1 MMANQIGDE
10 SIYLRIIELKKGN
23 IQFTDATNAARLV
36 REQGQNIRYN
46 SAWKKWLVWN
56 GRYWETDESGALVHE
71 KGLEVVRN
79 IYDEL
84 SKTDDYRERMEIEKY
99 GMLSES
105 VRRREA
111 SIKAA
116 QWNSALNIKSDDL
129 DPDPYLLNVRNGT
142 INVLTGEFRKHRQED
157 MISKLAKV
165 EYAPGADCPLWK
177 QFIREIMNYKTDLV
191 SFLQTAAGWALT
203 GNIEEQTMFI
213 LYGSGANGKTTFL
226 NTILNLLGDYAAST
240 PTESFMKK
248 SGDQNTNDISRLRG
262 TRFVTTTE
270 AEMGRRLSE
279 PLIKK
284 ITGNDEMT
292 ARFLYGEY
300 FSFTPTFKIFMAT
313 NHKPV
318 IKGTDHGIW
327 RRIKLVPFTTTIP
340 EDKQDKSLE
349 IKLKQEAS
357 GILNWLLEGTA
368 RWRREGLKAP
378 AVILNATDEYRG
390 EMDVIGNFL
399 KERSVQGA
407 DYMIRIRELY
417 KAYSDWCDDNK
428 EHAVSERFFTIRLK
442 EMGYV
447 QSRTAEARFWTGL
460 ALRV

>member
-1 MMANQIGDE
+1 MDKRIGDE
-10 SIYLRIIELKKGN
+10 SIFLRIHELKSGK
-23 IQFTDATNAARLV
+23 IQFTDTTNADRLA
-36 REQGQNIRYN
+36 REQGKNIRYN

-56 GRYWETDESGALVHE
+56 GKFWQTDESGALVHE
-71 KGLEVVRN
+71 KGLEVVRG

-84 SKTDDYRERMEIEKY
+84 SKTDDYRERIEIEKY

-111 SIKAA
+111 FVKAA
-116 QWNSALNIKSDDL
+116 QWNSELNITSDDL
-129 DPDPYLLNVRNGT
+129 DPDPWLLNVQNGT
-142 INVLTGEFRKHRQED
+142 INIQTGEFREQRQEE
-157 MISKLAKV
+157 MITKIANVVYDPS
-165 EYAPGADCPLWK
+165 ADCPLWK
-177 QFIREIMNYKTDLV
+177 QFIREIMNYKTELV
-191 SFLQTAAGWALT
+191 NFLQTAAGWAIT

-226 NTILNLLGDYAAST
+226 NTILFLLGNYGIST

-248 SGDQNTNDISRLRG
+248 SGDQNTNDIARLRG

-270 AEMGRRLSE
+270 AEQGRRLSE

-284 ITGNDEMT
+284 ITGNDQMT

-300 FSFTPTFKIFMAT
+300 FNFTPTFKIFMAT

-327 RRIKLVPFTTTIP
+327 RRIKLIPFTTTIP
-340 EDKQDKSLE
+340 EEKQDKSLE
-349 IKLKQEAS
+349 LKLKQEAS
-357 GILNWLLEGTA
+357 GILNWLLEGTE

-378 AVILNATDEYRG
+378 DVILNATDEYRG
-390 EMDVIGNFL
+390 EMDVIGNFI
-399 KERSVQGA
+399 KERCVQGKE
-407 DYMIRIRELY
+407 YTIRIRELY

-428 EHAVSERFFTIRLK
+428 EHAVSERFFTMRLK
-442 EMGYV
+442 EMNFV
-447 QSRTAEARFWTGL
+447 QSRTSEARFWVGL